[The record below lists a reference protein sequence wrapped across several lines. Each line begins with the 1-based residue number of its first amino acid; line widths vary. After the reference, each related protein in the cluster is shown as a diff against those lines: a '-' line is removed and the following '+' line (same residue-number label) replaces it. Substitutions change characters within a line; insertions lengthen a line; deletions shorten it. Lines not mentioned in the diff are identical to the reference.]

1 MWITLGVVCATALAT
16 IRWLSTR
23 LNSMREQV
31 KYYENHWQAIA
42 IELAQEHI
50 SAHEA
55 PMKQE
60 IAELTTKLRRFRGCK
75 CGLKPA
81 NRPPLSLSEIIN

>member
-42 IELAQEHI
+42 VELAQEHI

-60 IAELTTKLRRFRGCK
+60 IAELIKLAGSDDPNDVDLFDEVMDFYHW
-75 CGLKPA
+75 LK
-81 NRPPLSLSEIIN
+81 S